1 LLIILGLNSMETK
14 KLWKVFIIL
23 FLVILV
29 IFNWNEVSWIFNYR
43 AVSGLLS
50 DFFKKSDK
58 EIQKDDWDDY
68 YEGEEDKSSSS
79 SFATALVKE
88 DSLEIP
94 KIEVSAPLIFVEDID
109 KVYKTLDN
117 GVVHYPDSVLP
128 GEKGQTIILGH
139 SAPPNWP
146 DIKYDDVFSRLNELE
161 EGDEVF
167 VYFDHREY
175 VYSVIKKIFLEKGE
189 EIPENALT
197 NSDNMLVLISCW
209 PPGKD
214 IRRIAV
220 EAKLKIE

>member
-1 LLIILGLNSMETK
+1 MEIK

-23 FLVILV
+23 FLVIFL

-50 DFFKKSDK
+50 DFFKGSDK
-58 EIQKDDWDDY
+58 EIQKEEIQKIDFNNDLDDDRNDY
-68 YEGEEDKSSSS
+68 YEKEE
-79 SFATALVKE
+79 
-88 DSLEIP
+88 SLEIP
-94 KIEVSAPLIFVEDID
+94 KIEVSAPLIFVEDRD

-161 EGDEVF
+161 EGDEIF
-167 VYFDHREY
+167 IYFEHQKY
-175 VYSVIKKIFLEKGE
+175 NYSVTNKFFLERGE
-189 EIPENALT
+189 EVPEYLT

-220 EAKLKIE
+220 EAKLKTE

>member
-1 LLIILGLNSMETK
+1 MEIK

-50 DFFKKSDK
+50 DFFKGSDK
-58 EIQKDDWDDY
+58 EIQKIDQYDY

-79 SFATALVKE
+79 SFATARLKE

-94 KIEVSAPLIFVEDID
+94 KIEVSAPLIFVENRD

-146 DIKYDDVFSRLNELE
+146 DIKYDNVFSRLNELE
-161 EGDEVF
+161 EGDEIF
-167 VYFDHREY
+167 IYFEHQKY
-175 VYSVIKKIFLEKGE
+175 NYSVTNKFFLERGE
-189 EIPENALT
+189 EVPEYLT

-220 EAKLKIE
+220 EAKLKTE

>member
-1 LLIILGLNSMETK
+1 MEIK

-23 FLVILV
+23 FLVIFL

-50 DFFKKSDK
+50 DFFKGSDK
-58 EIQKDDWDDY
+58 EIQKIDQYDY

-79 SFATALVKE
+79 SFATARLKE

-94 KIEVSAPLIFVEDID
+94 KIEVSAPLIFVENRD

-146 DIKYDDVFSRLNELE
+146 DIKYDNVFSRLNELE
-161 EGDEVF
+161 EGDEIF
-167 VYFDHREY
+167 IYFEHQKY
-175 VYSVIKKIFLEKGE
+175 NYSVTNKFFLERGE
-189 EIPENALT
+189 EIPEYLT

-220 EAKLKIE
+220 EAKLKTE

>member
-1 LLIILGLNSMETK
+1 MEIK

-29 IFNWNEVSWIFNYR
+29 IFNWNEVFWIFNYR

-50 DFFKKSDK
+50 DFFKGSDKEIVSDK
-58 EIQKDDWDDY
+58 EIQKIDFNNDSDDDRHDY
-68 YEGEEDKSSSS
+68 YN
-79 SFATALVKE
+79 KE
-88 DSLEIP
+88 NSLEIP
-94 KIEVSAPLIFVEDID
+94 KIVVSAPLVFTETAEQEEI
-109 KVYKTLDN
+109 KKSLDL
-117 GVVHYPDSVLP
+117 GVVHFPDSVLP
-128 GEKGQTIILGH
+128 GQAGQTIILGH

-161 EGDEVF
+161 KGDEIF
-167 VYFDHREY
+167 IYFEHQKY
-175 VYSVIKKIFLEKGE
+175 NYSVTNKFFLERGE
-189 EIPENALT
+189 EVPEYLT

-220 EAKLKIE
+220 EAKLKTE

>member
-1 LLIILGLNSMETK
+1 MEIK
-14 KLWKVFIIL
+14 KLWKFFIIL

-50 DFFKKSDK
+50 DFFKGSDK
-58 EIQKDDWDDY
+58 EIQKIDQYDY

-79 SFATALVKE
+79 PFVAIRVKE

-94 KIEVSAPLIFVEDID
+94 KIEVSAPLIFVEDRD

-167 VYFDHREY
+167 IYFDHREY

-220 EAKLKIE
+220 EAAIKR

>member
-1 LLIILGLNSMETK
+1 MEIK

-23 FLVILV
+23 FLIIFV

-50 DFFKKSDK
+50 DFFKGSDK
-58 EIQKDDWDDY
+58 EIQKDDRHDY

-79 SFATALVKE
+79 SFATARVKE

-94 KIEVSAPLIFVEDID
+94 KIEVSAPLIFVEDRD

-220 EAKLKIE
+220 ESAIIK

>member
-1 LLIILGLNSMETK
+1 MEIK

-58 EIQKDDWDDY
+58 EIQKDDRDDY

-189 EIPENALT
+189 EVPENALT

-220 EAKLKIE
+220 EAKLKTE

>member
-1 LLIILGLNSMETK
+1 MEIK

-23 FLVILV
+23 FLVIFL

-50 DFFKKSDK
+50 DFFKGSDKEIVSDK
-58 EIQKDDWDDY
+58 EIQKIDQYDY

-79 SFATALVKE
+79 PFVATWVKE

-94 KIEVSAPLIFVEDID
+94 KIGVSAPLVFTETAEQEEI
-109 KVYKTLDN
+109 KKSLDV
-117 GVVHYPDSVLP
+117 GVVHFPDSVLP
-128 GEKGQTIILGH
+128 GQAGQTIILGH

-161 EGDEVF
+161 KGDEIF
-167 VYFDHREY
+167 IYFEHQKFN
-175 VYSVIKKIFLEKGE
+175 YSVTNKFFLERGE
-189 EIPENALT
+189 EVPEYLT

-220 EAKLKIE
+220 EATIKR